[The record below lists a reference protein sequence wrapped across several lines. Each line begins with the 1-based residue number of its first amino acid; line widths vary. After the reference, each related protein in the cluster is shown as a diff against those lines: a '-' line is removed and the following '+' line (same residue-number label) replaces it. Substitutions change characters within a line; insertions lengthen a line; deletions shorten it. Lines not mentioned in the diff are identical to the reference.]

1 MRNSIHGEAM
11 QPLAVGGPT
20 RRDRTLASL
29 PAAEEAALRAA
40 VDALGGAQLW
50 GLESPIPERF
60 HFDPGVLIEEL
71 LPRVLAM
78 LGRIMDETPVENHA
92 HVSLAPS
99 ESLPPTNGR
108 ADTFGELNR
117 QSIRWQLGL

>member
-40 VDALGGAQLW
+40 VDALGGRSC
-50 GLESPIPERF
+50 GDSSR
-60 HFDPGVLIEEL
+60 
-71 LPRVLAM
+71 RY
-78 LGRIMDETPVENHA
+78 
-92 HVSLAPS
+92 PS
-99 ESLPPTNGR
+99 GSI
-108 ADTFGELNR
+108 
-117 QSIRWQLGL
+117 SIRAC